1 MEKKVGMTDKALAE
15 FLTSK
20 SDEMMLHVSRTTL
33 RELHKDDLSP
43 NRYSILK
50 MLDKGGDERMGCLAE
65 NLNVSAPAIT
75 TMVDKLEQENYV
87 ERVRDV
93 DDRRIVN
100 VRLTA
105 KGSKTLERIREERL
119 KILGYL
125 LARMTAREKDS
136 WAELYEKITS
146 LLREKNA
153 RLKRNR

>member
-1 MEKKVGMTDKALAE
+1 MK
-15 FLTSK
+15 
-20 SDEMMLHVSRTTL
+20 
-33 RELHKDDLSP
+33 
-43 NRYSILK
+43 
-50 MLDKGGDERMGCLAE
+50 
-65 NLNVSAPAIT
+65 
-75 TMVDKLEQENYV
+75 
-87 ERVRDV
+87 
-93 DDRRIVN
+93 

-105 KGSKTLERIREERL
+105 KGSKKLERIREERL